1 MFIKCLRETPVS
13 SHVFVDTTM
22 INESSQAILKQLG
35 FEEVF
40 QTCTMYT
47 TNGDAPKLKQEEIF
61 AMTSLEISP

>member
-1 MFIKCLRETPVS
+1 
-13 SHVFVDTTM
+13 M